1 MSVIKFT
8 DDHEWVVADE
18 NGEAMVGIT
27 EYAQEQLGELVFIEL
42 PAVGDEVS
50 QGDAC
55 AVIESVKSA
64 SDLHS
69 PVSGEIIEVNEELD
83 GDPGIV
89 NEDPLS
95 AGWFIKIKLTDESE
109 LDTLM
114 GEEQYLETLD
124 ES

>member
-8 DDHEWVVADE
+8 DDHEWVLPDE
-18 NGEAMVGIT
+18 NGEALIGIT

-42 PAVGDEVS
+42 PTVGDEVT

-55 AVIESVKSA
+55 SVIESVKSA

-69 PVSGEIIEVNEELD
+69 PVSGEIIEINDELD

-89 NEDPLS
+89 NEDALG
-95 AGWFIKIKLTDESE
+95 AGWFIKIKMSDESE
-109 LDTLM
+109 LDNLM
-114 GEEQYLETLD
+114 DEDKYLESLD
-124 ES
+124 

>member
-1 MSVIKFT
+1 MSGIKFT
-8 DDHEWVVADE
+8 DDHEWVISDE
-18 NGEAMVGIT
+18 KGEALIGIT

-42 PAVGDEVS
+42 PAVGDEVT

-69 PVSGEIIEVNEELD
+69 PVSGEVIEVNEDLAA
-83 GDPGIV
+83 DPGIV
-89 NEDPLS
+89 NEDAMG

-114 GEEQYLETLD
+114 NEDQYQESLD
-124 ES
+124 

>member
-1 MSVIKFT
+1 MSGIKFT
-8 DDHEWVVADE
+8 DDHEWVISDDK
-18 NGEAMVGIT
+18 GEALIGIT

-42 PAVGDEVS
+42 PALGDEVT

-69 PVSGEIIEVNEELD
+69 PVSGEVIEVNEDLVA
-83 GDPGIV
+83 DPGIV
-89 NEDPLS
+89 NEDAMG

-114 GEEQYLETLD
+114 NEDQYLESLD
-124 ES
+124 

>member
-1 MSVIKFT
+1 MSGIKFT
-8 DDHEWVVADE
+8 DDHEWVISDDK
-18 NGEAMVGIT
+18 GEALIGIT

-42 PAVGDEVS
+42 PAVGDEVT

-69 PVSGEIIEVNEELD
+69 PVSGEVIEVNEDLAA
-83 GDPGIV
+83 DPGIV
-89 NEDPLS
+89 NEDAMG

-114 GEEQYLETLD
+114 NEDQYQESLD
-124 ES
+124 

>member
-18 NGEAMVGIT
+18 NGEALVGIT

-42 PAVGDEVS
+42 PAVGDEIS

-69 PVSGEIIEVNEELD
+69 PVSGTVTEINEELD

-89 NEDPLS
+89 NEDALS

-114 GEEQYLETLD
+114 GEEQYLESL
-124 ES
+124 EEA